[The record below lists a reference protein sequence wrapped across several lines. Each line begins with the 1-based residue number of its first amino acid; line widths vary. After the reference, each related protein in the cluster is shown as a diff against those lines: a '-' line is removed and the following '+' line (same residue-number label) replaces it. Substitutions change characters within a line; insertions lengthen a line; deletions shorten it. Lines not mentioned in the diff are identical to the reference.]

1 MPSDPLTIDDI
12 LSGAVTSLLSLTGAG
27 LNLSKW
33 ALRGVTADL
42 QPLDQSSQI
51 ERDVNGNAMDL
62 SAPEFHKYALT
73 IGCNDQESPGFAA
86 VSSEADGIWP
96 GTLITVTL
104 PPQLGS
110 AEPITLDMMVTKP
123 WRESRDEYGAITA
136 WQLDLEEV

>member
-1 MPSDPLTIDDI
+1 MPSDPLTLDDI
-12 LSGAVTSLLSLTGAG
+12 LSGAVTSLLSLTGPG
-27 LNLSKW
+27 FDLSKW

-42 QPLDQSSQI
+42 QPLEQSAQI

-73 IGCNDQESPGFAA
+73 ISCSDQESPGFAA
-86 VSSEADGIWP
+86 VSSESDGIWP
-96 GTLITVTL
+96 GTLVTVAL

-110 AEPITLDMMVTKP
+110 VGPIELDMMVTKP
-123 WRESRDEYGAITA
+123 WRESRDEYGALTA